1 MAHFQLIDPDNPTAL
16 VGQLSKQGPG
26 SFYIKPTSKNDT
38 LLPINGKAVVDIL
51 GKKVNISLVHRVK
64 EEEDPEPSVP
74 KWSFFKTLYS
84 NHSPLTPV
92 TGNTLKTI
100 QSGYVFATAGN
111 TAYSGTPAS
120 VSQSTTIRISRAFT
134 VDSNAK
140 ADAPTS
146 PDWYDEAYN
155 YMHLCEF
162 LMFYKAPY
170 TDPNTGDIIIPTD
183 EETPESHR
191 LRLPCNVAVA
201 NNPSWVTNVRI
212 RFCIDTYRASNP
224 SVFDTTTYDTWAS
237 FRSAWETVR
246 ANYTD
251 YSDVIFYYQVIG
263 KIATNSDT
271 NDVRPGSP
279 NTIAFQE
286 IAGDES
292 KIWGAKPV
300 YLYIGQLGGYKR
312 IRLYYKKADSTEVT
326 VPGSGGTYPVTA
338 MSPGSAQVS
347 NLNHKL
353 WFNGEA
359 CNVMQDDNNNPIIT
373 IATAATMPNGA
384 ISGRGVSNDRG
395 QDYRSLEYTD
405 NSKNRT
411 EYYYIGHPFFL
422 GFVEET
428 NLYKEQVGIN
438 LFDNRNARDF
448 WHNLYFTGV
457 DDKCSYDPEWQ
468 NIGEMPHLY
477 QGSNPLSITNVGYT
491 ILFPWA
497 VKSGNSWKSLFEIPT
512 SYSNEG
518 ISENSHRILAI
529 DWIAKAATGN
539 PAINKDT
546 VKSTSDMRYGGSV
559 SIESGLEAG
568 GGVLGRDKSNGEGWY
583 YNPDAVP
590 TGSGKDR
597 LHNYLEY
604 VAQQWDNN
612 ITAFG
617 SPAELR
623 NVKEILF
630 VPMFVTSRKM
640 CPSDPINASNRN
652 AMCYGS
658 SCLPDIYKNHEGYAS
673 LIGIFPPRITE
684 YY

>member
-26 SFYIKPTSKNDT
+26 SFYVKPTSKNET
-38 LLPINGKAVVDIL
+38 ALPINGKAIVDIL

-84 NHSPLTPV
+84 NHNPLTPV
-92 TGNTLKTI
+92 TGSTLKGI
-100 QSGYVFATAGN
+100 QSCYVFATAGN
-111 TAYSGTPAS
+111 IAYSGTPAS
-120 VSQSTTIRISRAFT
+120 ITTSTTLKVSRPFT

-140 ADAPTS
+140 ADAPNS
-146 PDWYDEAYN
+146 PDWYDEDYN
-155 YMHLCEF
+155 YMHLCSF
-162 LMFYKAPY
+162 RMFYKAPY
-170 TDPNTGDIIIPTD
+170 TDPITGDPVIPTD
-183 EETPESHR
+183 DDTPASNR
-191 LRLPCNVAVA
+191 LRLPCNVAIT
-201 NNPSWVTNVRI
+201 NTPSWITNVRI
-212 RFCIDTYRASNP
+212 RFCIETFRASAP
-224 SVFDTTTYDTWAS
+224 SVSDITTYDTWSS
-237 FRSAWETVR
+237 FRAAWETAR

-251 YSDVIFYYQVIG
+251 YADAQFFCQVIG

-271 NDVRPGSP
+271 AEVRTGSP
-279 NTIAFQE
+279 NTIAIQE

-292 KIWGAKPV
+292 KIWGAKPL

-312 IRLYYKKADSTEVT
+312 IRLYYKKAESSEVT

-338 MSPGSAQVS
+338 QSPGSAQVS
-347 NLNHKL
+347 NSNHKL
-353 WFNGEA
+353 WFNGSP
-359 CNVMQDDNNNPIIT
+359 CNVMTDDQGDDIIT
-373 IATAATMPNGA
+373 IVTSATSPQGA
-384 ISGRGVSNDRG
+384 ITCKGVSNDRN
-395 QDYRSLEYTD
+395 QSYRTLDYTD
-405 NSKNRT
+405 DSKDRT

-428 NLYKEQVGIN
+428 NLYKESIGIN

-448 WHNLYFTGV
+448 WHSLYFTGV

-468 NIGEMPHLY
+468 NVGEMPHLY
-477 QGSNPLSITNVGYT
+477 QGNNPLSIANVGYT

-518 ISENSHRILAI
+518 IETNSHRILAI
-529 DWIAKAATGN
+529 DWITKAAGD
-539 PAINKDT
+539 PALGYDN
-546 VKSTSDMRYGGSV
+546 VKSTSDMRYGGCV

-583 YNPDAVP
+583 YNPNAVP
-590 TGSGKDR
+590 TGAGKDR

-623 NVKEILF
+623 SVKEILF
-630 VPMFVTSRKM
+630 VPMFVTSRKV
-640 CPSDPINASNRN
+640 CPNDPLNASNRN

-658 SCLPDIYKNHEGYAS
+658 SLIPDIYKSHEGYAP
-673 LIGIFPPRITE
+673 LIAIFPPKITE
-684 YY
+684 YYQ